1 MVANRREVLVAEYLR
16 SISSAERLAE
26 DLPNEL
32 AAESMMESFSPGA
45 PAQEAVF
52 DSLRKVE
59 SHQPLSI
66 DEAGLLEA
74 IILPKERPVVLV
86 QRSTFSI
93 SDPLWAHLGQGQC
106 RRWLEAAIPAIGRIE
121 LPSNPA
127 IPFGGT
133 GFVIGPNLLMTNRHV
148 AELFAQ
154 GLGIRRVR
162 FKPGETAAVDFRRE
176 QGTDDSL
183 LLSIDKVLMI
193 HPYWDMAVL
202 QVQGLSDAIRPLVLS
217 TRAPEELEGREV
229 AVIGYPAKDWRN
241 DSAVQDQVFGG
252 VYNVKRLQPGKV
264 RETKPCASYGNTL
277 QAMTHDC
284 STLGGNSGSALI
296 DVSCGEVLGL
306 HFAGSYLKDNY
317 AVPAYQLAR
326 DSRVVDLGV
335 QFSGRVAATNDWV
348 PSWRMAEGEE
358 LAGSA
363 GTSDADEDNDTDDT
377 GNGGP
382 SPLGPADTGTTSVT
396 IPLQLT
402 VSLHA
407 PGSLNALGSPN
418 ATGSPGS
425 PVAQL
430 TALSQGSPP
439 MEVEKVPLIAPNLDT
454 REGYQAQFLGLR
466 AGLEVPLPRLTT
478 KGLAAAAKLDDGSPH
493 LHYHR
498 FSLVMHKQRRLALF
512 TAANVDWRPSQR
524 LIDGKKPT
532 RRVLNGFERNASE
545 SWVTDPRIP
554 ESHQLPDYFYVKDGQ
569 AFDRGHLVRRDDVAW
584 GTSLQTMRQG
594 NGDSFHMTNCSPQ
607 IAKFNQAK
615 FKGFNWGELEN
626 MIERQTTTERVCVF
640 SGPVLDPQ
648 DAYFHGLIKRGE
660 EISVQIPTR
669 YWKIIVANQDGRPA
683 AFGFILDQDLADV
696 DLHTEMAIPD
706 AWKRY
711 LRPISEI
718 ERLLRGLVSLKA
730 FQAWDQYAIELGG
743 GEPRDMEYVTEATE
757 QIELEV
763 AFEAS
768 ATGDSSTEASRQP
781 PVYPVWFG
789 TNRKP
794 HPDGKSFGNERASEI
809 TRGRVLVQIPKSHRF
824 GEIGSSW
831 WTRLKRWEF
840 TDDTLRIQDVELA
853 TRDTFLSQLQAEMQA
868 ASDAGD
874 QPHALLFLHGFNVSF
889 EDAAIR
895 AAQIGFDLKVTGATA
910 FFSWP
915 SRGSTAAYTVDEAT
929 IEGSEAAITEFVIDF
944 AKNCG
949 AKKVHLIAHSMGNRG
964 LLRAIQRI
972 AARVEDREAVRFG
985 QIILAAPDVDRD
997 IFLDLARLYPGFA
1010 DQTTLYASRRDY
1022 AVLASSLV
1030 HAAPRAGFFSPYT
1043 VVSGI
1048 DTVAVPYFN
1057 VDLLGHSEF
1066 AAAEALLHD
1075 MHDLTRNNTRPQHRQ
1090 RIHSAT
1096 AEGVKFWELAR

>member
-1 MVANRREVLVAEYLR
+1 MVAHHREALVAEYLR
-16 SISSAERLAE
+16 SILSEERLVVGIPE
-26 DLPNEL
+26 EL
-32 AAESMMESFSPGA
+32 AAESSLESFSPTD
-45 PAQEAVF
+45 AQTHESVV

-59 SHQPLSI
+59 RYQPLSE

-86 QRSTFSI
+86 QRSTFTI
-93 SDPLWAHLGQGQC
+93 TDPLWAHFGQGQC
-106 RRWLEAAIPAIGRIE
+106 RSWIEAAIPAIGRIE

-133 GFVIGPNLLMTNRHV
+133 GFVIGQGLMMTNRHV

-154 GLGIRRVR
+154 GLGVKQVR

-176 QGTDDSL
+176 QGSDESL

-202 QVQGLSDAIRPLVLS
+202 KVQGLSDTIRPLVLS
-217 TRAPEELEGREV
+217 TRVPEELAGREI

-252 VYNVKRLQPGKV
+252 IYNVKRLQPGKV
-264 RETKPCASYGNTL
+264 RESKPCSSFGNLL

-284 STLGGNSGSALI
+284 STLGGNSGSALV
-296 DVSCGEVLGL
+296 DVSCGEVVGL
-306 HFAGSYLKDNY
+306 HFAGSYLKDNF

-326 DSRVVDLGV
+326 DTRVVDLGV
-335 QFSGRVAATNDWV
+335 QFAGRVAPTNDWAA
-348 PSWRMAEGEE
+348 SWRAAEGEE
-358 LAGSA
+358 A
-363 GTSDADEDNDTDDT
+363 TDTDDAD
-377 GNGGP
+377 GVADGGP
-382 SPLGPADTGTTSVT
+382 QPPLVQPSSGGPATWT

-402 VSLHA
+402 VSLGA
-407 PGSLNALGSPN
+407 PGSPGAGTSARLAAIPQGHSP
-418 ATGSPGS
+418 S
-425 PVAQL
+425 
-430 TALSQGSPP
+430 
-439 MEVEKVPLIAPNLDT
+439 EVEKVPLIAPNLDS
-454 REGYQAQFLGLR
+454 REGYRADFLALHG
-466 AGLEVPLPRLTT
+466 GTEVPMPRLTA

-493 LHYHR
+493 LRYHR
-498 FSLVMHKQRRLALF
+498 FSLVMHKQRRLAMF

-524 LIDGKKPT
+524 QIDGKKPS
-532 RRVLNGFERNASE
+532 RRVLNGFTREASE

-554 ESHQLPDYFYVKDGQ
+554 ESHQLPDYFYVQDGQ

-594 NGDSFHMTNCSPQ
+594 NGDTFHMTNCSPQ
-607 IAKFNQAK
+607 IAKFNQSK

-626 MIERQTTTERVCVF
+626 MIEKQTTTERVCVF
-640 SGPVLDPQ
+640 SGPVLDPN
-648 DAYFHGLIKRGE
+648 DAHFHGLIRRGE
-660 EISVQIPTR
+660 EVSVQIPTR
-669 YWKIIVANQDGRPA
+669 FWKIIVANQNGKPV
-683 AFGFILDQDLADV
+683 AFGFILDQDLAEV
-696 DLHTEMAIPD
+696 DLHAELAIPD
-706 AWKRY
+706 AWKRH

-718 ERLLRGLVSLKA
+718 ERLLRGLVTLTPLKD
-730 FQAWDQYAIELGG
+730 WDQYAIELGG
-743 GEPRDMEYVTEATE
+743 GQTSGPAGAVAAAGKGVVSAAGEEVWA
-757 QIELEV
+757 EV
-763 AFEAS
+763 AFEATAS
-768 ATGDSSTEASRQP
+768 GEIGDSRGDGSTGGRQQP
-781 PVYPVWFG
+781 SVYPVWFG
-789 TNRKP
+789 TNRKLNA
-794 HPDGKSFGNERASEI
+794 DRRSFGNERASEI
-809 TRGRVLVQIPKSHRF
+809 TRGRVLVQIPKSHRV
-824 GEIGSSW
+824 GEIGTNW

-840 TDDTLRIQDVELA
+840 TDDTLRIQDIELQ
-853 TRDTFLSQLQAEMQA
+853 TRETFLAQLQAEMHA
-868 ASDAGD
+868 ASEAGD
-874 QPHALLFLHGFNVSF
+874 EPHALLFLHGFNVSF

-895 AAQIGFDLKVTGATA
+895 AAQIGFDLKVSGATG

-944 AKNCG
+944 AKHCG

-964 LLRAIQRI
+964 MLRAIQRI
-972 AARVEDREAVRFG
+972 AARVEDRDAVRFG

-1010 DQTTLYASRRDY
+1010 DRTTLYASHRDY

-1043 VVSGI
+1043 VVNGI

-1066 AAAEALLHD
+1066 AAAEAILHD
-1075 MHDLTRNNTRPQHRQ
+1075 MYDLTRNNTPPKKRQ
-1090 RIHSAT
+1090 RVHAASAD
-1096 AEGVKFWELAR
+1096 GVEFWELGR